1 MRLLTKLVRALTRR
15 RGSEPEAQTSWTQ
28 RVAVGTEA
36 YRQGDYSRA
45 EERFAAAFKGAE
57 VNGTL
62 NHRAAAA
69 LNNLGIVYKRQKRFD
84 HAEVALRR
92 ALRAYGVVE
101 PEGPRAASVLHNL
114 AGVYLAQE
122 RYGEAASAYKQTIE
136 LAEKI
141 FGPKHPKLVKRL
153 ESYARALE
161 AINDVP
167 GANRARARA
176 QAIRAAQNDS

>member
-1 MRLLTKLVRALTRR
+1 MRLFTKLVDALRR
-15 RGSEPEAQTSWTQ
+15 RKGPTLDTPTGYTQ

-36 YRQGDYSRA
+36 FRRGDYSRA
-45 EERFAAAFKGAE
+45 EERFSAAFKGAE

-69 LNNLGIVYKRQKRFD
+69 LNNLGIVYKRQKRLD
-84 HAEVALRR
+84 HAEVTLRR

-101 PEGPRAASVLHNL
+101 PDGSRTASVLHNL

-122 RYGEAASAYKQTIE
+122 RYAEAVKAYQQTIE
-136 LAEKI
+136 MAEKI
-141 FGPKHPKLVKRL
+141 FGSKHPKLVKRL
-153 ESYARALE
+153 ENYARALE
-161 AINDVP
+161 AINDIP

-176 QAIRAAQNDS
+176 QAIRAAQKNS